1 MTGLR
6 TIWGISLDKIEAD
19 FGADIKTQLLE
30 NSKKFRASKILILED
45 NHLKI
50 TRSGKFLSDGIAS
63 DLFLV

>member
-6 TIWGISLDKIEAD
+6 TIWGVSLEKIEAD
-19 FGADIKTQLLE
+19 FGEKIKTQLLE
-30 NSKKFRASKILILED
+30 NSKKFRNLNTLLLED

-50 TRSGKFLSDGIAS
+50 TKAGKFLSDGIAS

>member
-6 TIWGISLDKIEAD
+6 TIWGISLGKIEAD
-19 FGADIKTQLLE
+19 YGVKIKDHLLQ
-30 NSKKFRASKILILED
+30 NSKKFISSNTLVIED

-50 TRSGKFLSDGIAS
+50 TTSGKFLSDGIAS